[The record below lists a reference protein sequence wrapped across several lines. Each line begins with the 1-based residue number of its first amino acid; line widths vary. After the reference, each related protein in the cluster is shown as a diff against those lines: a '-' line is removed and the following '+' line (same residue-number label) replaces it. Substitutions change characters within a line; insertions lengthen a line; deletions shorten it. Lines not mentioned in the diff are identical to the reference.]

1 MTDHMTRHLCVSLV
15 WGWFEQEM
23 VTKLSTKMTTDGMTD
38 LVNHTNV
45 FLDEKRQADKRI
57 ATAKANASN
66 VQATQRANKK
76 KIAKKKVRR
85 ALRLGRHEIAVRRW
99 CRQLCVGTVPC
110 GCF

>member
-1 MTDHMTRHLCVSLV
+1 
-15 WGWFEQEM
+15 M

-76 KIAKKKVRR
+76 KIA
-85 ALRLGRHEIAVRRW
+85 
-99 CRQLCVGTVPC
+99 
-110 GCF
+110 

>member
-1 MTDHMTRHLCVSLV
+1 
-15 WGWFEQEM
+15 M

-85 ALRLGRHEIAVRRW
+85 ALRLGRYEIAVRTW

>member
-1 MTDHMTRHLCVSLV
+1 MTRHLCVSLV

-23 VTKLSTKMTTDGMTD
+23 VTKLSTKMTMDGMTD

-66 VQATQRANKK
+66 VQATQRAD
-76 KIAKKKVRR
+76 
-85 ALRLGRHEIAVRRW
+85 RL
-99 CRQLCVGTVPC
+99 
-110 GCF
+110 